1 MTIRIK
7 DTFRNLFKKIWIS
20 ISEKNQIKIID
31 FVENSF
37 WIKKKDVIVNALRER
52 MGYKELRQYAYYLKD
67 NFDEEVER
75 IKKKPVFIKVDMD
88 FHVGFF
94 HAGIIIFV
102 IEYTIIAM
110 KRGAIPVFYINNHI
124 ATKDNLSLE
133 WFFEQ
138 PYISVFNMS
147 ELDVKSIGYLD
158 FSIDNIPY
166 RIESSL
172 LWNIGS
178 SDWKVWKN
186 LSKKIICKN
195 EFFRNYIEDDKNK
208 NGIKSEELLGVI
220 VRGTDYI
227 KLKPKNHPVQ
237 PDVEEIIS
245 KVQSLLETNK
255 YSGIYIATDEE
266 RIYKQFVDIFG
277 NNRVFHNSREYY
289 DEIYRK
295 DNLYQICDARKNRKN
310 DQYFNSLEYVSSM
323 FILSECKGIIGGNCS
338 GGLMAALFSESEYV
352 YFFNKGYY

>member
-1 MTIRIK
+1 MAIRIK
-7 DTFRNLFKKIWIS
+7 GIFRNLIKKIWIS
-20 ISEKNQIKIID
+20 FSENRQAKMISFI
-31 FVENSF
+31 ENSK
-37 WIKKKDVIVNALRER
+37 WIYKREAIVRSLKER
-52 MGYKELRQYAYYLKD
+52 MGYKDLRQYAYYLND
-67 NFDEEVER
+67 NFETEVKK
-75 IKKKPVFIKVDMD
+75 IKKKPTFIKVDMD

-102 IEYTIIAM
+102 IEYTVIAM
-110 KRGAIPVFYINNHI
+110 KKGAIPIFYINNRI

-138 PYISVFNMS
+138 PYTYVFNMKD
-147 ELDVKSIGYLD
+147 LDIDTINYSDMSIE
-158 FSIDNIPY
+158 NVPY
-166 RIESSL
+166 RIENSL
-172 LWNIGS
+172 LWDIENT
-178 SDWKVWKN
+178 DWKVWKN
-186 LSKKIICKN
+186 LSKKIIGKN

-310 DQYFNSLEYVSSM
+310 DQYFNSLEYISSM
-323 FILSECKGIIGGNCS
+323 FILSECKGIMGGNCS
-338 GGLMAALFSESEYV
+338 
-352 YFFNKGYY
+352 